1 MKTLEVAPMIRLV
14 LAVAVAGACADT
26 AWSEVRVT
34 DVALAAEVSSRQP
47 VGAFDP
53 PAVCSTERPADVPRI
68 DARQNRRVFV
78 WTKIES
84 AGLDAIRH
92 VYYMSEARIR
102 TEETSYSFVDRI
114 LNRVAAFSA
123 SIGRI
128 ATVTLRLN
136 TSTGWRTWSK
146 KEIDRGV
153 HRGDW
158 RVEIRTV
165 QDDNDP
171 LCTIHFTVE

>member
-1 MKTLEVAPMIRLV
+1 MKVLEVPPMIRLL
-14 LAVAVAGACADT
+14 LAVAVAVACADT
-26 AWSEVRVT
+26 AWSQVRVT
-34 DVALAAEVSSRQP
+34 GVALAAEISSRQP
-47 VGAFDP
+47 LGAFNP
-53 PAVCSTERPADVPRI
+53 LAVCSTERPADVPRI

-84 AGLDAIRH
+84 ASPDAIRH
-92 VYYMSEARIR
+92 VYYMNEAPIRIV
-102 TEETSYSFVDRI
+102 ETSYNWWDRV
-114 LNRVAAFSA
+114 LNTIAAISA

-128 ATVTLRLN
+128 ATVTLQLN
-136 TSTGWRTWSK
+136 TSKGWRTWSK
-146 KEIDRGV
+146 KEIDIDV

-165 QDDNDP
+165 HDDDDP

>member
-1 MKTLEVAPMIRLV
+1 MKALEVAPMIRLM
-14 LAVAVAGACADT
+14 LAVAVAVACADK
-26 AWSEVRVT
+26 AWSQVRVT

-47 VGAFDP
+47 VGTFDP
-53 PAVCSTERPADVPRI
+53 LAVCSTERPADVPRI

-84 AGLDAIRH
+84 AGHDAIRH
-92 VYYMSEARIR
+92 EYYMNEAVIR
-102 TEETSYSFVDRI
+102 SMETSYSWVDRA
-114 LNRVAAFSA
+114 LNTIAAISA

-128 ATVTLRLN
+128 ATVTLQLD

-146 KEIDRGV
+146 KEIDIGV

-165 QDDNDP
+165 QDDDDP